1 MYAFLAFVNRS
12 LKVGVDL
19 DQPTT
24 MCKYAVCHCM
34 LGSLPPHAIH
44 YTVMPR
50 LSALSTSPV
59 RASPSASTTAPPFDG
74 ADIALTEL
82 ENTTLE
88 GPNAHFHTTI
98 ALLSRIRGPR
108 RVIQRLERWLIVS

>member
-12 LKVGVDL
+12 LIVGVDL

-34 LGSLPPHAIH
+34 LGSLPPYVIH

-50 LSALSTSPV
+50 LLALSTSPV
-59 RASPSASTTAPPFDG
+59 RASPSASTMAPAFDG

-82 ENTTLE
+82 EDTTLE
-88 GPNAHFHTTI
+88 GANAHLHTTI
-98 ALLSRIRGPR
+98 ALLPRIRGRR
-108 RVIQRLERWLIVS
+108 RVIQCLERWMIVS